1 MKRLFT
7 AIALAVVATL
17 TLAACGSND
26 SPSSTSSTS
35 RTSRTS
41 SSRFNDAD
49 VTFAQSMIPHHQ
61 QAVQMAKLATTNA
74 SSPAVKDLAAEI
86 EAAQGPEIATMSG
99 WLEDWGKD
107 GNSGS
112 GMSGMDMG
120 NSMPGMM
127 SDDDMSKLDAD
138 SGATFDRMFLTMMI
152 RHHTGAIEMATTEQS
167 DGKNADTVALAKKI
181 AAAQTT
187 EIAHMKDL
195 LES

>member
-1 MKRLFT
+1 MTRLLT

-26 SPSSTSSTS
+26 SPSSAGS
-35 RTSRTS
+35 TS
-41 SSRFNDAD
+41 SSKFDDAD

-61 QAVQMAKLATTNA
+61 QAVQMARMARTHA
-74 SSPAVKDLAAEI
+74 SSPAVKELAARI

-107 GNSGS
+107 GKSGS

-120 NSMPGMM
+120 SMPGLM
-127 SDDDMSKLDAD
+127 SDDDLTRLDAD
-138 SGATFDRMFLTMMI
+138 SGATFDRMFLAMMI
-152 RHHTGAIEMATTEQS
+152 KHHTGAVEMATTEQS
-167 DGKNADTVALAKKI
+167 DGKNADAVALAKKI
-181 AAAQTT
+181 EAAQTA

-195 LES
+195 LGS